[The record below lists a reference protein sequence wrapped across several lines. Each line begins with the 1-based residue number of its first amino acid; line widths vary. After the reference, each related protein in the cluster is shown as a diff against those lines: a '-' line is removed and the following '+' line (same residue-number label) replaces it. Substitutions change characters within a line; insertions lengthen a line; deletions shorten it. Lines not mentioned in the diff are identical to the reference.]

1 MPLQDK
7 STGVNDQKNISLKP
21 KPTNKKSS
29 QSVQKKSSST
39 KENQTLMT
47 NFLKSKPSTP
57 VTKNEDN
64 ENEPITTKEP
74 KEPENKPVD
83 IKEPKEPENKPV
95 TTKEPKEPE
104 NKPVAIKESEIKPVK
119 IDDNKELAKP
129 ITTTTSTVIDS
140 APIKQDEPT
149 KPTKPTTT
157 STSTSTDSASAI
169 QKDSPKQDLPSSSS
183 KLLSPPST
191 IKVPVKIRKSPAK
204 RLCNVIRDSD
214 RNNKS
219 IMCNLESESQ
229 EKEDNELIEK
239 LELNEEQLKLKETDK
254 DMFWEQVA
262 EAVRVELN
270 ENLEDN
276 KELVDM
282 KEEMEAESKD
292 LAKQQEK
299 LMKLADEAGDI
310 CREFMDLNTDEV
322 DDSGI
327 LD

>member
-7 STGVNDQKNISLKP
+7 STGVNDQKTIPLKP

-57 VTKNEDN
+57 LTKNEDNENKPITTKEPIEPENKPVTTVTKNEDN
-64 ENEPITTKEP
+64 ENKPITTKEP
-74 KEPENKPVD
+74 
-83 IKEPKEPENKPV
+83 IEPENKPV

-104 NKPVAIKESEIKPVK
+104 NKPVAIKEPEIKPVK
-119 IDDNKELAKP
+119 IDDNKELTKP

-169 QKDSPKQDLPSSSS
+169 QKDSPKRDLPSSST
-183 KLLSPPST
+183 KILSPPST
-191 IKVPVKIRKSPAK
+191 VKVPVKIRKSPAK

-214 RNNKS
+214 RNDKS

-239 LELNEEQLKLKETDK
+239 LELSEEQLKLKETDK
-254 DMFWEQVA
+254 DLFWEQA
-262 EAVRVELN
+262 ADAVRVELN

-276 KELVDM
+276 KEV
-282 KEEMEAESKD
+282 
-292 LAKQQEK
+292 
-299 LMKLADEAGDI
+299 
-310 CREFMDLNTDEV
+310 CN
-322 DDSGI
+322 
-327 LD
+327 

>member
-7 STGVNDQKNISLKP
+7 STGVNDQKTIPLKP

-57 VTKNEDN
+57 LTKNEDN
-64 ENEPITTKEP
+64 ENKPITTKEP
-74 KEPENKPVD
+74 
-83 IKEPKEPENKPV
+83 IEPENKPV

-104 NKPVAIKESEIKPVK
+104 NKPVAIKEPEIKPVK
-119 IDDNKELAKP
+119 IDDNKELTKP

-169 QKDSPKQDLPSSSS
+169 QKDSPKRDLPSSST
-183 KLLSPPST
+183 KILSPPST
-191 IKVPVKIRKSPAK
+191 VKVPVKIRKSPAK

-214 RNNKS
+214 RNDKS

-239 LELNEEQLKLKETDK
+239 LELSEEQLKLKETDK
-254 DMFWEQVA
+254 DLFWEQA
-262 EAVRVELN
+262 ADAVRVELN

-276 KELVDM
+276 KE
-282 KEEMEAESKD
+282 S
-292 LAKQQEK
+292 
-299 LMKLADEAGDI
+299 
-310 CREFMDLNTDEV
+310 
-322 DDSGI
+322 
-327 LD
+327 